1 MNEKSPL
8 WWFLNRTGPGRF
20 LVQVFGPERDGCP
33 SARKVWLTAW
43 WPLPKE
49 QRREVH
55 APGVAPDSVE
65 VDLAAVTLTDVLK
78 HPDDLVGVLAFLH
91 CDSVD
96 HVVWWVSFTLLGFK
110 QIVHAPSSELTT
122 HILAQ
127 PWISPVFQALFPN

>member
-55 APGVAPDSVE
+55 AHMRKCPACRTSFRTYRWLLPG
-65 VDLAAVTLTDVLK
+65 LK
-78 HPDDLVGVLAFLH
+78 P
-91 CDSVD
+91 
-96 HVVWWVSFTLLGFK
+96 
-110 QIVHAPSSELTT
+110 
-122 HILAQ
+122 
-127 PWISPVFQALFPN
+127 